1 MELVVVEWFDV
12 TKISNDED
20 FDEKKDVNDR
30 LSDMKTVGWLF
41 QQSDEVI
48 LLVQEF
54 NDDKSPRDW
63 VTIPRVLITKMDV
76 VEKKKED

>member
-41 QQSDEVI
+41 QQSDKVI

-63 VTIPRVLITKMDV
+63 VTIPRVLITKMDI